1 LAEFWYNSSF
11 HSALGRSP
19 FEVLYGYPPRHIG
32 LDVSAAAPV
41 PELSQ
46 WLEERDLMHRL
57 IQQHLLRAQDRMKR
71 QADKFR
77 SERKFAVGDFVYLKL
92 QPYIQSS
99 VSRRAYQKLAFKFFG
114 PYRVLERIGNVAYR
128 LELPPSAS
136 VHPVFH
142 VSQLKLSVGNQ
153 TISSTLP
160 TDLVEFQVPLRI
172 LQRRWSSGPHPVEQV
187 LVEWSHMPASLAT

>member
-19 FEVLYGYPPRHIG
+19 FEVLYGYLPRHIG

-46 WLEERDLMHRL
+46 WLEERELMHRL

-77 SERKFAVGDFVYLKL
+77 SERQFAVGDFVYLKL